1 MAITLDAAPAPALP
15 TSPPMAPL
23 SSGDRLVR
31 AEFERRYAAQPE
43 LVKAELVEGVVYVA
57 SPTHA
62 QAHSIP
68 HFHLIGWLAT
78 YLAAT
83 PGVLGAD
90 NVTLRLDDDNVVQPD
105 ICAWIERSAQ
115 PRAWVGRD
123 DFLNGAP
130 ELIIEIAATSATYDL
145 HDKLQAYRR
154 NRVCEYLVVATYDRV
169 ARWHRWV
176 DGRYIVVAPDDDGI
190 YRSAALPGLW
200 LAIERFWAGD
210 LPGLLATAQQGIHTP
225 EHTQFI
231 TDLQTK

>member
-15 TSPPMAPL
+15 TSPSMAPL

-31 AEFERRYAAQPE
+31 AEFERRYAAQSE

-78 YLAAT
+78 YLA
-83 PGVLGAD
+83 
-90 NVTLRLDDDNVVQPD
+90 
-105 ICAWIERSAQ
+105 
-115 PRAWVGRD
+115 
-123 DFLNGAP
+123 
-130 ELIIEIAATSATYDL
+130 
-145 HDKLQAYRR
+145 
-154 NRVCEYLVVATYDRV
+154 
-169 ARWHRWV
+169 
-176 DGRYIVVAPDDDGI
+176 
-190 YRSAALPGLW
+190 
-200 LAIERFWAGD
+200 
-210 LPGLLATAQQGIHTP
+210 

>member
-15 TSPPMAPL
+15 TSQPMAPL

-43 LVKAELVEGVVYVA
+43 IVKAELVEGVVYVA

-83 PGVLGAD
+83 PGVRGAD
-90 NVTLRLDDDNVVQPD
+90 NVMLRLDDDNVVQPD
-105 ICAWIERSAQ
+105 ICAWIEHIAQ
-115 PRAWVGRD
+115 PRAWVGQD

-130 ELIIEIAATSATYDL
+130 DLIIEIAATSATYDL

-154 NRVCEYLVVATYDRV
+154 NRVREYLVVATYDRV

-176 DGRYIVVAPDDDGI
+176 DGRYIVVAPEDDGI

-200 LAIERFWAGD
+200 LAIDRFWAGD
-210 LPGLLATAQQGIHTP
+210 LPGLLATAQQGIHTA
-225 EHTQFI
+225 EHAQFT